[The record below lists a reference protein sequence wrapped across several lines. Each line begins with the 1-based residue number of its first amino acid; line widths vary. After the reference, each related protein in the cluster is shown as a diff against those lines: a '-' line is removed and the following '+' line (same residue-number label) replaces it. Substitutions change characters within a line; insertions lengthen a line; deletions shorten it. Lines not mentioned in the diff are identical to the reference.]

1 METTRTTTRIESMNA
16 VRTANALQ
24 GLTKYNGKIMT
35 KAEFIEALHREGYR
49 PVQDLKPELK
59 YDRRKFNAM
68 TNERGQ
74 QDEYYRR
81 CTEKT
86 KPYYKMENDDSLY
99 EISYSEYQHAIT
111 L

>member
-1 METTRTTTRIESMNA
+1 MNITRTTTRIESMNA
-16 VRTANALQ
+16 AKIANSLQ
-24 GLTKYNGKIMT
+24 KLTRYNGKVMT

-49 PVQDLKPELK
+49 PEQDMKPELE
-59 YDRRKFNAM
+59 YNRRKYNAM

-74 QDEYYRR
+74 QDEYFRR

-86 KPYYKMENDDSLY
+86 KPYYKMVLGSSLY
-99 EISYSEYQHAIT
+99 EISYSEYQHAQT